1 MSATAHNEQAVP
13 GGSVDPDL
21 PLLAAVARG
30 EAQACNLLV
39 QRHLRKLHRVAMRML
54 GDSSEAQDVCQD
66 VFLRAWQQA
75 PRWQAGGAP
84 FGSWMMR
91 VALNLCRDLLRKR
104 RDGPPLD
111 DLDLSSDEPRPD
123 RLVEAEGV
131 EVQVHEAIA
140 ALPIRQREALL
151 LCHFEG
157 LGNIE
162 AAGLLEISVEALE
175 SLLGRARRSLR
186 GSLAPLREP
195 HATPVNRP
203 PPNAPNG
210 ALR

>member
-1 MSATAHNEQAVP
+1 MQA
-13 GGSVDPDL
+13 GSSGSVDPDL
-21 PLLAAVARG
+21 PLLAAIARG
-30 EAQACNLLV
+30 DSSACNQLV
-39 QRHLRKLHRVAMRML
+39 QRHLRNLHRVAVRML
-54 GDSSEAQDVCQD
+54 GDASEAQDVCQE

-75 PRWQAGGAP
+75 AQWQPSGAP
-84 FGSWMMR
+84 FASWMMR

-111 DLDLSSDEPRPD
+111 DLELSSDQPRPEQ
-123 RLVEAEGV
+123 LAEAGKV
-131 EVQVHEAIA
+131 GVQVQEAIA

-162 AAGLLEISVEALE
+162 AAQLLEVSVEALE

-186 GSLAPLREP
+186 SSLADLRNSP
-195 HATPVNRP
+195 ATTDRSIPT
-203 PPNAPNG
+203 G